1 MGPGRPGESSLSQVP
16 RNPGTQAWKSVA
28 SGNKERQ
35 GVAEQD
41 SLAGREGYLA
51 SSRRVLFLGLTMEL
65 GESTIISPDLVLSR
79 VWEGVEEL
87 EGGHGVC
94 RDN

>member
-1 MGPGRPGESSLSQVP
+1 
-16 RNPGTQAWKSVA
+16 
-28 SGNKERQ
+28 
-35 GVAEQD
+35 
-41 SLAGREGYLA
+41 
-51 SSRRVLFLGLTMEL
+51 MEL